1 MAKRQHRLTKVALA
15 VIMATL
21 CFVNAPASAD
31 EIIALS
37 SRSGV
42 TQTVLLWQPSPSD
55 PQVVLLVFPGGGGNI
70 GFETTD
76 GKVAARTGYLFS
88 RQRDLLQRPEVAVA
102 VITAPSDQPDMD
114 SEFRRSARHFE
125 DMTAVVR
132 DLTSR
137 YPKARLILLG
147 HSRGT
152 VSAAY
157 VAQALGDRI
166 AAVILMSGFYDRDPR
181 RGVGLSEFNFDAL
194 KTSLLIVHH
203 VKDMCPSNLFGPAQ
217 KLTERFPAIV
227 VDGPDET
234 RPDQPC
240 APGTNHWFARREKET
255 IDQVFNWIQ
264 GKAWSRLIRRGLDV
278 NQRPLGYE
286 SEETSAK

>member
-15 VIMATL
+15 MVAAVP

-31 EIIALS
+31 EIIALKP
-37 SRSGV
+37 RSGV
-42 TQTVLLWQPSPSD
+42 IQTVLLWQPSPSD
-55 PQVVLLVFPGGGGNI
+55 PQVVLLVFSGGGGNV
-70 GFETTD
+70 GFETTN
-76 GKVAARTGYLFS
+76 GRVVARTAYLFS
-88 RQRDLLQRPEVAVA
+88 RQRDLLERAEVAVA
-102 VITAPSDQPDMD
+102 VIAAPSDQPDMD
-114 SEFRRSARHFE
+114 SEFRRSARHVE

-137 YPKARLILLG
+137 YPKARLVLLG
-147 HSRGT
+147 HSRGA

-194 KTSLLIVHH
+194 KTPLLIVHH
-203 VKDMCPSNLFGPAQ
+203 VKDLCPTNLFGPAQ
-217 KLTERFPAIV
+217 KLTERFPAVV

-234 RPDQPC
+234 RPDRPC
-240 APGTNHWFARREKET
+240 APGTNHWFAGREKET
-255 IDQVFNWIQ
+255 IDQVFNWIH
-264 GKAWSRLIRRGLDV
+264 GKAWSRLIR
-278 NQRPLGYE
+278 
-286 SEETSAK
+286 

>member
-1 MAKRQHRLTKVALA
+1 MIAA
-15 VIMATL
+15 IP

-37 SRSGV
+37 SRPRV

-55 PQVVLLVFPGGGGNI
+55 PQVVLLFFPGGGGNV
-70 GFETTD
+70 GFESMG
-76 GKVAARTGYLFS
+76 GKVVASTAYLFS
-88 RQRDLLQRPEVAVA
+88 RQRDLLERPEVAVA
-102 VITAPSDQPDMD
+102 VIAAPSDQPDMD
-114 SEFRRSARHFE
+114 SEFRRSTKHFE

-137 YPKARLILLG
+137 YPKARLVLLG

-157 VAQALGDRI
+157 VAQVLGHRI

-194 KTSLLIVHH
+194 KPPLLIVHH
-203 VKDMCPSNLFGPAQ
+203 VKDMCPGNLFGPAQ
-217 KLTERFPAIV
+217 KLTERFSAIV

-264 GKAWSRLIRRGLDV
+264 GKAWSRLIR
-278 NQRPLGYE
+278 
-286 SEETSAK
+286 

>member
-15 VIMATL
+15 VIAATR

-31 EIIALS
+31 EIVVLS

-55 PQVVLLVFPGGGGNI
+55 PQVLLLVFPGGGGNI

-76 GKVAARTGYLFS
+76 GKVVARTAYLFS
-88 RQRDLLQRPEVAVA
+88 RQRDLLARAEVAVA
-102 VITAPSDQPDMD
+102 VIAAPSDQPDMD
-114 SEFRRSARHFE
+114 SEFRRSARHVE

-132 DLTSR
+132 DLTGR
-137 YPKARLILLG
+137 YPRARLILWG

-181 RGVGLSEFNFDAL
+181 RGVGLSEFDFEGGRCRSE
-194 KTSLLIVHH
+194 TFRLIEMVHLRRCRCEGGRTMS
-203 VKDMCPSNLFGPAQ
+203 VYVRGVCPS
-217 KLTERFPAIV
+217 T
-227 VDGPDET
+227 
-234 RPDQPC
+234 
-240 APGTNHWFARREKET
+240 PG
-255 IDQVFNWIQ
+255 
-264 GKAWSRLIRRGLDV
+264 S
-278 NQRPLGYE
+278 PY
-286 SEETSAK
+286 TSGWY

>member
-15 VIMATL
+15 VVAATP

-31 EIIALS
+31 EIITLNP
-37 SRSGV
+37 RSGV
-42 TQTVLLWQPSPSD
+42 IQTVLLWQPSPSD
-55 PQVVLLVFPGGGGNI
+55 PQVVLLVFPGGGGNV
-70 GFETTD
+70 GFETTN
-76 GKVAARTGYLFS
+76 GKVVARTAYLFS
-88 RQRDLLQRPEVAVA
+88 RQRDLLERAGVAVA
-102 VITAPSDQPDMD
+102 VIAAPSDQPDMD

-137 YPKARLILLG
+137 YPKARLVLLG

-194 KTSLLIVHH
+194 KTPLLIVHH
-203 VKDMCPSNLFGPAQ
+203 VKDLCPTNLFGPAQ

-255 IDQVFNWIQ
+255 IDQVFNWIH
-264 GKAWSRLIRRGLDV
+264 GKAWSRLIR
-278 NQRPLGYE
+278 
-286 SEETSAK
+286 

>member
-1 MAKRQHRLTKVALA
+1 MAMRRHRLTKVALA
-15 VIMATL
+15 AIAATL
-21 CFVNAPASAD
+21 CFVRAPASAD
-31 EIIALS
+31 EIIALNP
-37 SRSGV
+37 RSGV

-55 PQVVLLVFPGGGGNI
+55 PQVILLVFPGGGGNV
-70 GFETTD
+70 GFETTN
-76 GKVAARTGYLFS
+76 GKVVARTAYLFS
-88 RQRDLLQRPEVAVA
+88 RQRDLLERPEVVVA

-125 DMTAVVR
+125 DMAAVVR
-132 DLTSR
+132 DLKSR

-157 VAQALGDRI
+157 VAQTLGDRV
-166 AAVILMSGFYDRDPR
+166 AAVILMSGFYDRDLR
-181 RGVGLSEFNFDAL
+181 RGVGLSEFDFDAL
-194 KTSLLIVHH
+194 KTPLLIVHH
-203 VKDMCPSNLFGPAQ
+203 VKDLCPTNLFGPAR

-255 IDQVFNWIQ
+255 IDQVFNWIH
-264 GKAWSRLIRRGLDV
+264 GKAWSRLIR
-278 NQRPLGYE
+278 
-286 SEETSAK
+286 

>member
-1 MAKRQHRLTKVALA
+1 MVA
-15 VIMATL
+15 ATS

-31 EIIALS
+31 EIIALN

-55 PQVVLLVFPGGGGNI
+55 PQVLLLIFPGGGGN
-70 GFETTD
+70 GFETMN
-76 GKVAARTGYLFS
+76 GKVVARGPYLFS
-88 RQRDLLQRPEVAVA
+88 RQRDLLERPEVAVA
-102 VITAPSDQPDMD
+102 VIAAPSDQPDMD
-114 SEFRRSARHFE
+114 SEFRRSARHLE
-125 DMTAVVR
+125 DVTAAVR

-137 YPKARLILLG
+137 YPRARLALLG

-157 VAQALGDRI
+157 VAQALGDRLT
-166 AAVILMSGFYDRDPR
+166 AVILMSGFYDRDAR
-181 RGVGLSEFNFDAL
+181 RGAGLSEFNFDAL
-194 KTSLLIVHH
+194 KTPLLIVHH
-203 VKDMCPSNLFGPAQ
+203 VKDRCPTNLFGPAQ

-240 APGTNHWFARREKET
+240 APGTNHWFAGREKET
-255 IDQVFNWIQ
+255 IDEVFNWIH
-264 GKAWSRLIRRGLDV
+264 GKRWARLIR
-278 NQRPLGYE
+278 
-286 SEETSAK
+286 

>member
-15 VIMATL
+15 VIAATR

-42 TQTVLLWQPSPSD
+42 TLTFLLWQPSPSD

-70 GFETTD
+70 GFETMD
-76 GKVAARTGYLFS
+76 GRVVARTAYLFS
-88 RQRDLLQRPEVAVA
+88 RQRDLLARAEVAVT

-125 DMTAVVR
+125 DLTAVVR

-137 YPKARLILLG
+137 YPKARLVLLG

-157 VAQALGDRI
+157 VAQALGNRI

-194 KTSLLIVHH
+194 KTPLLIVHH
-203 VKDMCPSNLFGPAQ
+203 VKDMCPTNLFGPAQ

-255 IDQVFNWIQ
+255 IDQVFNWIH
-264 GKAWSRLIRRGLDV
+264 GKAWSRLIR
-278 NQRPLGYE
+278 
-286 SEETSAK
+286 

>member
-15 VIMATL
+15 VIAATR

-76 GKVAARTGYLFS
+76 GKVVARTAYLFS
-88 RQRDLLQRPEVAVA
+88 RQRDLLARAEVAVA

-125 DMTAVVR
+125 DVTAVVR

-137 YPKARLILLG
+137 YPKARLVLLG

-157 VAQALGDRI
+157 VAQALGNRI
-166 AAVILMSGFYDRDPR
+166 AAVVLMSGFYDRDPR

-194 KTSLLIVHH
+194 KTPLLIVHH
-203 VKDMCPSNLFGPAQ
+203 VKDMCPTNLFGPAQ

-255 IDQVFNWIQ
+255 IDQVFNWIH
-264 GKAWSRLIRRGLDV
+264 GKAWSRLIR
-278 NQRPLGYE
+278 
-286 SEETSAK
+286 